1 MPAEPLRRLSPSI
14 HPALHQAGGSELR
27 PPPPDTPAQA
37 RLAESPL
44 TDEPAAATQSWLD
57 ELAAADE
64 PWPGESEFDEP
75 SAVAAST
82 PGESWFDAT
91 AAASESAPDELAI
104 DAPAAAEPW
113 ANAPGVRQIDF
124 YLSRFPRHIRSQRG
138 LSENTERGY
147 MADLQAFREYLGR
160 EGLSLT
166 DMDRATLRAYL
177 AWLATLPR
185 DGGKGYARVS
195 VSRKLTVLRAF
206 YRFLVQEGLFRSTP
220 VPSGRSFRLKV
231 SKTLPT
237 FLAHREAARLMDAP
251 DEDTPVGLRDKAILE
266 LLYSCGVRLAEI
278 HDMDL
283 PDVKF
288 SERTA
293 LVRGK
298 GSKERQVIFG
308 RPSEQALQRYL
319 TESRPLLLGETRPHQ
334 ALFLNRYGQRLS
346 RRSYEKLVRQYSVA
360 SGGRDDVHPHTL
372 RHTFA
377 THMLEG
383 GADLRVIQ
391 ELMGHSSPSTTQL
404 YTHITKQEALAAY
417 LTHHPRADA
426 PANPNAAAP
435 PPAAPLDDADANP
448 PAAAPDDT
456 NANPPDTAAPDDRAA
471 AAERYAWRV
480 S

>member
-1 MPAEPLRRLSPSI
+1 MPAEPLRRLSPAA
-14 HPALHQAGGSELR
+14 HPALHQTGGSELR
-27 PPPPDTPAQA
+27 PPPAAPAHS
-37 RLAESPL
+37 RLAESP
-44 TDEPAAATQSWLD
+44 TPIPGLD
-57 ELAAADE
+57 ELMAADE
-64 PWPGESEFDEP
+64 SVPGAPWVDELIAADESAPGESAIDEP
-75 SAVAAST
+75 SAADESA
-82 PGESWFDAT
+82 PGAPEFDAT
-91 AAASESAPDELAI
+91 
-104 DAPAAAEPW
+104 AAAEPW

-160 EGLSLT
+160 EELALT

-177 AWLATLPR
+177 AWLAAPPR

-278 HDMDL
+278 HDLDL

-298 GSKERQVIFG
+298 GNKERQVIFG

-319 TESRPLLLGETRPHQ
+319 DEARPLLLGETRPHQ

-404 YTHITKQEALAAY
+404 YTHITKQEARRAY
-417 LTHHPRADA
+417 LSFHPLAS
-426 PANPNAAAP
+426 
-435 PPAAPLDDADANP
+435 DDAGE
-448 PAAAPDDT
+448 
-456 NANPPDTAAPDDRAA
+456 PPDNEPPGSDPPDNEPPNSEGAG
-471 AAERYAWRV
+471 E
-480 S
+480 

>member
-1 MPAEPLRRLSPSI
+1 MPAEPLRRLTPSA
-14 HPALHQAGGSELR
+14 HPALRPDGGNEPRPPETPAHPPAAEPAATTELR
-27 PPPPDTPAQA
+27 PPEAPAQPPA
-37 RLAESPL
+37 ALNSSIGQSGPA
-44 TDEPAAATQSWLD
+44 EPAVTA
-57 ELAAADE
+57 
-64 PWPGESEFDEP
+64 PGPGESS
-75 SAVAAST
+75 SAVAE
-82 PGESWFDAT
+82 PNP
-91 AAASESAPDELAI
+91 SAPP
-104 DAPAAAEPW
+104 APPEPW
-113 ANAPGVRQIDF
+113 ADAPGVRQIDF

-147 MADLQAFREYLGR
+147 MADLQSFREYLGR
-160 EGLSLT
+160 EGLALT
-166 DMDRATLRAYL
+166 DMDRPTLRAYL
-177 AWLATLPR
+177 AWLAAPLR

-251 DEDTPVGLRDKAILE
+251 DEETPTGLRDKAILE

-278 HDMDL
+278 HDLDL
-283 PDVKF
+283 PDLKF

-308 RPSEQALQRYL
+308 RPSEEALHRYL
-319 TESRPLLLGETRPHQ
+319 NEARPLLLGEARPHQ

-404 YTHITKQEALAAY
+404 YTHITKQEALTAY

-435 PPAAPLDDADANP
+435 DDAVAANARLP
-448 PAAAPDDT
+448 ETAAPDDT
-456 NANPPDTAAPDDRAA
+456 DTNSPETAAPDNRAA
-471 AAERYAWRV
+471 ADERYAWRV